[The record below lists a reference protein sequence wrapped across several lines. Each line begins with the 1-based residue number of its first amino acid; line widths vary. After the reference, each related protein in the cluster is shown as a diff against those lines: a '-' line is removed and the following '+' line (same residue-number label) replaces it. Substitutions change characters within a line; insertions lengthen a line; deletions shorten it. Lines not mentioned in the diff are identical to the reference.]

1 MNGGERKK
9 KKNVSSRVSLQVAE
23 KENSVKVTDPGFQ
36 KTINRPR

>member
-9 KKNVSSRVSLQVAE
+9 KCSSRVSLQVAE